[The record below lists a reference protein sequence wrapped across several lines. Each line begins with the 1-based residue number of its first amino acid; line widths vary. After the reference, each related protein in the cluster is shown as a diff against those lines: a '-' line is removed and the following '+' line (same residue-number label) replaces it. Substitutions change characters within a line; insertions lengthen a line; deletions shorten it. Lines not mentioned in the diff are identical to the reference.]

1 MRSAISFVCFLIII
15 HCSSIIPTYAQDHIF
30 GSWAGWFNNVRF
42 SEKWGMNNDFQLRAG
57 RSWNDNTLLL
67 LRPGVNYYVNER
79 QTASAGYA
87 TTLILR
93 PRPYGQT
100 AISEHRI
107 WEQYII
113 TGRIIGIPV
122 QHRFRLEQRFL
133 QRPAGAVFSQRARYF
148 LRGIIPLAT
157 EVRAPFAKGPF
168 ISLQNEL
175 FFHIQNANALNGF
188 LFDQNRA
195 YTSLGYRFSAKY
207 DLEIGYM
214 NQFLLRSAGTQN
226 GMTHI
231 AQLAFYSRL

>member
-1 MRSAISFVCFLIII
+1 MRPTISFLCLFTLIY
-15 HCSSIIPTYAQDHIF
+15 CSFIIPAYAQDHVF

-42 SEKWGMNNDFQLRAG
+42 SEKWGMNNDVQLRTG
-57 RSWNDNTLLL
+57 SNWRDNTLLL
-67 LRPGVNYYVNER
+67 LRPGVNYYINDR

-87 TTLILR
+87 TTLAFG
-93 PRPYGQT
+93 PRMPGQT
-100 AISEHRI
+100 SLGEHRI

-133 QRPAGAVFSQRARYF
+133 QRPAGSVFSQRARYF
-148 LRGIIPLAT
+148 FRGIIPLAMA
-157 EVRAPFAKGPF
+157 VRAPFTKGPF
-168 ISLQNEL
+168 MSLQNEL

-231 AQLAFYSRL
+231 AQLAFYTRL